1 MAAAQQLRGL
11 FNLLRRCHHGQ
22 QNAHR
27 AVRRRAQ
34 HGAELV
40 GQQLRPLERQPD
52 GAQPER
58 GVGRLRNPCP
68 HGTGDFI
75 AADIQRAEGNAASA
89 HRTHNGGHALILFI
103 FAGQIIAQCARRKGA
118 YRVIVVDVLEG
129 KLALA
134 RRLGADIT
142 LNPGQD
148 VVIEAVKDL
157 TNGLGAD
164 VVVEA
169 AGTAESFNTASEIIK
184 HNGKFVFYSWVTTPV
199 TLNISRWHDD
209 GLEFINTCLVHHT
222 WQQRYVWCPEALR
235 PVAQGL
241 VDVKPLITDEFKL
254 DDIKA
259 GFDLADKD
267 DAAIKI
273 VFRP

>member
-1 MAAAQQLRGL
+1 MGSRVADYKVGDKVMAFGWNNNFAEYFAAKSFQLQPVPYGL
-11 FNLLRRCHHGQ
+11 DMDIASLGEPISCAMYSGLNSG
-22 QNAHR
+22 
-27 AVRRRAQ
+27 V
-34 HGAELV
+34 
-40 GQQLRPLERQPD
+40 QL
-52 GAQPER
+52 
-58 GVGRLRNPCP
+58 
-68 HGTGDFI
+68 GD
-75 AADIQRAEGNAASA
+75 
-89 HRTHNGGHALILFI
+89 TVVVMGGG

-148 VVIEAVKDL
+148 DVIEAVKDL

-267 DAAIKI
+267 DAAIRI